1 LMSGNFSNGILWRG
15 NYEGLFSYSYSLD
28 VPRITILD
36 AHFTGAFGPVVVPPI
51 PVPAI
56 NAHLTGNA
64 AMGAFTIPQIDIPA
78 LNPNVTGS
86 VGFGPIAVPSVTI
99 PALTAARAVLDMAA
113 SVGATSE
120 IEPFIVWTSS
130 GAIGPTWYSVGRIYN
145 AGDLFVG
152 GNIISGIP
160 TLSTTG
166 PVHAVFNAASQA
178 FNTPALN
185 IHQIPLGFQVPGSID
200 AITLFPGG
208 LTFPANSLLN
218 LDVFVGTP
226 GATIPAIT
234 FPEIPANADGELY
247 VIAGDIPL
255 INIPTTPGIGNT
267 TTVPSSGFFN
277 TGAGGGSG
285 FGNFGANMSGWWN
298 QAHTA
303 LAGAGSGIANVGTL
317 HSGVLN
323 LGSGLSGIYNTS
335 TLPLGTPALV
345 SGLGNVGDHLS
356 GLLAS
361 NVGQNPITIVNIG
374 LANVGNGNV
383 GLGNIGNLNLGA
395 ANIGDVNLG
404 FGNIGDVNLGFGN
417 IGGGNVGFGN

>member
-1 LMSGNFSNGILWRG
+1 NTGWFNTGNANTGIANSGNVDTGALMSGNFSNGILWRG

-247 VIAGDIPL
+247 VIAGNIPL
-255 INIPTTPGIGNT
+255 INIPPTPGIGN
-267 TTVPSSGFFN
+267 
-277 TGAGGGSG
+277 
-285 FGNFGANMSGWWN
+285 
-298 QAHTA
+298 
-303 LAGAGSGIANVGTL
+303 
-317 HSGVLN
+317 
-323 LGSGLSGIYNTS
+323 
-335 TLPLGTPALV
+335 
-345 SGLGNVGDHLS
+345 
-356 GLLAS
+356 
-361 NVGQNPITIVNIG
+361 
-374 LANVGNGNV
+374 
-383 GLGNIGNLNLGA
+383 
-395 ANIGDVNLG
+395 
-404 FGNIGDVNLGFGN
+404 
-417 IGGGNVGFGN
+417 